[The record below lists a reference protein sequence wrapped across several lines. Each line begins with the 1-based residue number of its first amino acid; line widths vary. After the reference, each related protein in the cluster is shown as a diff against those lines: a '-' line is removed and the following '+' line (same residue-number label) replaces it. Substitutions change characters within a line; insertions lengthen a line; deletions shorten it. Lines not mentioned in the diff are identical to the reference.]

1 MRLKITLLSDTTFG
15 RGDGVAGVV
24 DNEVEHDPRTGLPII
39 KGRTLKGLLVEA
51 CADILYSLQQSGS
64 TAYNRFNAAA
74 RELFGTPGSTMED
87 TGILHIGTA
96 TLPKDLER
104 RVREA
109 QYPPHQVLAALTT
122 IRQQTAV
129 DPKTD
134 KPQDNTLR
142 ATRVV
147 LRNTTF
153 YAPITLSGEL
163 NEDQKALLAACA
175 ASVRRAGLNRTRGL
189 GHVEIT
195 VEELG
200 EAYVARFAEIVKGA
214 C

>member
-51 CADILYSLQQSGS
+51 CADILYSLKQSQS
-64 TAYNRFNAAA
+64 SAYKRFEEAA
-74 RELFGTPGSTMED
+74 RELFGTPGSTVEN
-87 TGILHIGTA
+87 TGILRIGTA

-109 QYPPHQVLAALTT
+109 RYSPQQVLAALTA

-129 DPKTD
+129 DRKTD
-134 KPQDNTLR
+134 NPLKNTLR

-153 YAPITLSGEL
+153 YAPIIGEL
-163 NEDQKALLAACA
+163 NEDQKLLLAACA

-189 GHVEIT
+189 GHVEMM
-195 VEELG
+195 VKELG
-200 EAYVARFAEIVKGA
+200 EVYVARFAEIVKGA
-214 C
+214 R

>member
-51 CADILYSLQQSGS
+51 CADILYSLKQSQS
-64 TAYNRFNAAA
+64 SAYKRFEEVAK
-74 RELFGTPGSTMED
+74 ELFGTPGSTVD
-87 TGILHIGTA
+87 NTGILHIGTA

-109 QYPPHQVLAALTT
+109 QYQYPPHQVLAALTS

-129 DPKTD
+129 DRKTD
-134 KPQDNTLR
+134 NPLKNTLR

-153 YAPITLSGEL
+153 YAPIIGEL
-163 NEDQKALLAACA
+163 NEDQKMLLAACA

-189 GHVEIT
+189 GHVEMM

-200 EAYVARFAEIVKGA
+200 EVYVARFAEIVKGA
-214 C
+214 R